1 MHQHDIIIIA
11 AEPWEHRTWRRRHHL
26 AWNLAKNNRVLFLEP
41 PLTIFNPFRDIGLS
55 WRHLLNLGR
64 LKYQGRNLYSYSPVR
79 LLPLSFPGAERF
91 NYFKKDQRR
100 IFNKLKKIIKKLQ
113 FKDPILWVYFSQY
126 HYDYYGL
133 FDEKV
138 VVTDWFDKFSAPTFR
153 GNSSSWLSEVQKRES
168 NIIANADIVF
178 TASKELHA
186 DLNKVHDN
194 VYTIL
199 HGVAY
204 ESFSKSENRT
214 FKIGMLDEIKTPI
227 IGFLGLLHY
236 VVDIDLLAFI
246 AESRPDWSI
255 VLMGR
260 EWITQDSDRLIW
272 QRLKK
277 KFNVKYFG
285 EVSRDQIPAYLK
297 YIDVGI
303 IPLKKIE
310 FTSYASAPLKLLEY
324 LAAGKPVVAVDQ
336 GFEYEFSEYVE
347 VAKTKEE
354 YVNAIDKILE
364 IERSNGYFL
373 AEKRKEIARQNSW
386 MTRVNQMME
395 IIESHLN
402 DLNLIYK

>member
-11 AEPWEHRTWRRRHHL
+11 ADPWEHYTWRRRHHV

-41 PLTIFNPFRDIGLS
+41 PLTIFNPFRDINLS
-55 WRHLLNLGR
+55 WRHLPNLGR

-113 FKDPILWVYFSQY
+113 FKDPILWVYFNQY

-255 VLMGR
+255 VLMGG

-285 EVSRDQIPAYLK
+285 EVSRDQIPAYLR

-386 MTRVNQMME
+386 MARVNQMME
-395 IIESHLN
+395 IIESHMSDGN
-402 DLNLIYK
+402 